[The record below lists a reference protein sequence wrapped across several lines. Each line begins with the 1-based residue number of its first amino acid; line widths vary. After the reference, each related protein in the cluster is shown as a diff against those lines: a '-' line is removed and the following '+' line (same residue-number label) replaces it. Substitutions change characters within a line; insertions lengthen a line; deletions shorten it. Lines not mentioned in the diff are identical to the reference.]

1 MAKMMVVGYGNPLCG
16 DDGVGWHA
24 AQVLADTLAVDDV
37 EVLACH
43 TLTPKL
49 FDPVRHA
56 DLVIF
61 VNSCMDDLPGQL
73 TFRAIKSRIPNSG
86 SKRRQLNPQSLLS
99 CVQELYGTS
108 PRALIITM
116 GGENFN
122 YGDDL
127 SPFVATSFPALLDS
141 VRDQLAQW
149 RSIVLHEEN

>member
-1 MAKMMVVGYGNPLCG
+1 MAKIMVVGYGNPLCG

-24 AQVLADTLAVDDV
+24 AQVLADTLEV
-37 EVLACH
+37 EDIKILACH

-49 FDPVRHA
+49 FDPVRQS

-73 TFRAIKSRIPNSG
+73 TFRAIKSRIPNTG
-86 SKRRQLNPQSLLS
+86 LRRSRLNPQALLS
-99 CVQELYGTS
+99 CVQELYGTC
-108 PRALIITM
+108 PQGLMITM

-127 SPFVATSFPALLDS
+127 SPFVATNFPALLES

-149 RSIVLHEEN
+149 RSTIHPKES